1 MAAALSRRG
10 LVIAA
15 KAEQNSV
22 LRALMGSDEYLI
34 APQGFSDTIECEY
47 IICVGREA
55 CSIFNLPTDKFA
67 FEFKISNRR
76 IIVCPSTSL
85 VQKRF
90 ILYPL
95 ALRAFEKA
103 RGQEILKSFPEFVPT
118 PSIQY
123 IEWWIANLGDSP
135 IACDIETIP
144 KFKAITTIGFAGEHG
159 IMSVPLIRDYWKSS
173 FEEFQAIRLCEK
185 ILNTPNTKI
194 FQNCVYDLMWL
205 RKIYGFRVSGKVF
218 DIMAHHCSAYPQL
231 PHDLETLGALYMNY
245 PAWK

>member
-1 MAAALSRRG
+1 MAAALSGRG

-22 LRALMGSDEYLI
+22 LRALLGSEEYLI
-34 APQGFSDTIECEY
+34 APQVFSNSIECKY
-47 IICVGREA
+47 IVCVGREA
-55 CSIFNLPTDKFA
+55 CKIFNLPPDKFA
-67 FEFKISNRR
+67 FEFNIDGKRVV
-76 IIVCPSTSL
+76 VCPSTTL

-103 RGQEILKSFPEFVPT
+103 RGSDILKSFPEFVPT
-118 PSIQY
+118 PSLKY
-123 IEWWIANLGDSP
+123 IEWWISNLGDNP

-144 KFKAITTIGFAGEHG
+144 KFRAITMIGFAGDHG
-159 IMSVPLIRDYWKSS
+159 IMSVPLIRDYWSNT
-173 FEEFQAIRLCEK
+173 FEEFKAIRLCEK

-205 RKIYGFRVSGKVF
+205 RKIYGFRVRGKVF
-218 DIMAHHCSAYPQL
+218 DIMAHHCASYPQL
-231 PHDLETLGALYMNY
+231 PHDLETIGALYMNY